1 MNKGGPWYGA
11 LPLSRF
17 VGALTIRSKS
27 GRLCRLT
34 PTTEQVTILSALE
47 GAPGVMPQQV
57 VGPSND
63 RVIGPAPPA
72 SALTPAGTVVGP
84 VGGRVVRPVAPAGP
98 MVRPVSPA
106 SAELHG
112 PADQVVRSPGD
123 RVVRP
128 VAQTGVAEPGAAG
141 PVVRPVAPASAQ
153 TDGLAGRVVRPL
165 APSVCP
171 DRSDGTVVRPVAP
184 AAMVRSAQAGP
195 TSLAK
200 RTRPN
205 NPQLVRP
212 VDSRPSNDLLILK
225 PRQIGS
231 TTIISAYLFWKWY
244 TATDPI
250 TIAILS
256 HKQRSAVHIL
266 DIWRRFWN
274 RLPNKMRRP
283 LEIDNRNHIK
293 LADSGAE
300 VIAAGATD
308 RGGIRSFSAHC
319 IHLSEFAFSPDAEE
333 LLATSVGALAPGGK
347 LIAESTANHYGDQLH
362 QEVLK
367 TQRGEGSWCFL
378 FFPWY
383 EHEAYR
389 IDAPEEVDWTPEED
403 RLRHRHDL
411 DDAQLWWRRS
421 QIGRVGVDKFNREYP
436 ATIDDAYANRSG
448 AWLDATDIQHVAPYR
463 AEFTGYTYLADYH
476 PDHRYAIGVDVGS
489 GVGQDWTVAIVM
501 DRFTFQPCAMWRHNR
516 CSLRQAAD
524 AVLEMAQRYNALV
537 LIESNNHGHALI
549 AHMRRSGWT
558 RFWLDAAGRDW
569 ITTTKS
575 KALMW
580 ASLKTAIQ
588 DGSIYMIDDVTLG
601 EMRQLIVDDQGRVTV
616 PSSSLGHCD
625 GAVAFALAYQC
636 MQAVRLP
643 RSTYLPNWVRAQ
655 RVDRIHNAGALAD
668 KRRY

>member
-1 MNKGGPWYGA
+1 MGGPWYGA

-17 VGALTIRSKS
+17 VGALTIRSKT

-34 PTTEQVTILSALE
+34 PTAEQVAILRALE
-47 GAPGVMPQQV
+47 RARRDVDIV
-57 VGPSND
+57 VGPPDGPVVRPQSGGDLPLRSGD
-63 RVIGPAPPA
+63 RVIGPVSPSVSPNR
-72 SALTPAGTVVGP
+72 SDGP
-84 VGGRVVRPVAPAGP
+84 VVRPQSGGPPVRSGDPVVRQLDGGPWCPDRSEAAATGPMVRPVDGGPWCPDKSEADGP
-98 MVRPVSPA
+98 MVRPVSPPCVQTT
-106 SAELHG
+106 SSG
-112 PADQVVRSPGD
+112 PI
-123 RVVRP
+123 
-128 VAQTGVAEPGAAG
+128 TGG
-141 PVVRPVAPASAQ
+141 PTTFPQRLSRQ
-153 TDGLAGRVVRPL
+153 I
-165 APSVCP
+165 PS
-171 DRSDGTVVRPVAP
+171 
-184 AAMVRSAQAGP
+184 GP
-195 TSLAK
+195 TSSSTHALPDK
-200 RTRPN
+200 
-205 NPQLVRP
+205 PQPVRSLQVRP
-212 VDSRPSNDLLILK
+212 VDTRPSNDLLILK

-231 TTIISAYLFWKWY
+231 TTIISAYLFWRWY

-389 IDAPEEVDWTPEED
+389 IDAPEEVDWTPEEEQ
-403 RLRHRHDL
+403 LRVRHDL
-411 DDAQLWWRRS
+411 DDAQLWWRHS
-421 QIGRVGVDKFNREYP
+421 QIGRVGIDKFNREYP
-436 ATIDDAYANRSG
+436 ATIEDAYANRSG